1 MSIGLNIAL
10 LRKQLENRFAIALSS
25 GIDEFDGGSFSV
37 IRPSDLEVG
46 NGFSIVVA
54 RTHRRLEASFKAD
67 NFSAKLLRSMAETD
81 GHSKKTFQ
89 LLLDQARL
97 QGLTVYLA
105 VNGVTVDSLPNSGEA
120 WRKFE
125 LDVTSRLASSN
136 PSVQLVSEQALVT
149 SSACLSMAMSLLS
162 VEETIGDATAFIS
175 GMPEGAL
182 MAVKVNR
189 YERSPAN
196 RAACIA
202 HFGLICQACG
212 FDFQKVYGELGE
224 GFVEVHHRIPVS
236 MMGPDYFVNPL
247 SDLVPL
253 CSNCHSMV
261 HKCDPPL
268 RIEVLSELISQR
280 KASLQ
285 LGACPRL

>member
-1 MSIGLNIAL
+1 MSIGLNIDL
-10 LRKQLENRFAIALSS
+10 LRKQLEQRFAVNLSS
-25 GIDEFDGGSFSV
+25 GVDEFEGGAFSV
-37 IRPSDLEVG
+37 IRPTDLEVG

-54 RTHRRLEASFKAD
+54 RTHRLLEASFKAD
-67 NFSAKLLRSMAETD
+67 NFSAVLLRSMSEADE
-81 GHSKKTFQ
+81 HSKKTFQ
-89 LLLDQARL
+89 ILLDQARSAGL
-97 QGLTVYLA
+97 QVYLA
-105 VNGVTVDSLPNSGEA
+105 VNGVTVDFLPSDVEP
-120 WRKFE
+120 WRKLE

-136 PSVQLVSEQALVT
+136 PSVQNLSEQALAT

-162 VEETIGDATAFIS
+162 VEEMDKEASVGVR

-182 MAVKVNR
+182 MSIQVNR

-202 HFGLICQACG
+202 HFGTICQACG
-212 FDFQKVYGELGE
+212 FDFLKVYGELAE

-236 MMGPDYFVNPL
+236 MMGPDYFVNPI

-261 HKCDPPL
+261 HKFSPPMD
-268 RIEVLSELISQR
+268 IDSLSALVSQR
-280 KASLQ
+280 KASTQ
-285 LGACPRL
+285 TVTCAR

>member
-10 LRKQLENRFAIALSS
+10 LRKQLEQRFAIALSS
-25 GIDEFDGGSFSV
+25 GVEKFDGGAFSV
-37 IRPSDLEVG
+37 IRPSDLTVG

-54 RTHRRLEASFKAD
+54 RTHRLLEASFKAD
-67 NFSAKLLRSMAETD
+67 NFSARLLRSMAEAD
-81 GHSKKTFQ
+81 EHSKKTFL

-97 QGLTVYLA
+97 EGLTVYLA
-105 VNGVTVDSLPNSGEA
+105 VNGVTVDALPNSGET

-125 LDVTSRLASSN
+125 LDVTSRLGSST
-136 PSVQLVSEQALVT
+136 PTVQLVSEQALVT
-149 SSACLSMAMSLLS
+149 SSACLSMAMALLS
-162 VEETIGDATAFIS
+162 VEEIMADATGLSS

-196 RAACIA
+196 RAACLA
-202 HFGLICQACG
+202 HFGTICQACG
-212 FDFQKVYGELGE
+212 FDFLKVYGLLGE

-236 MMGPDYFVNPL
+236 MMGPDYFVNPIN
-247 SDLVPL
+247 DLVPL

-261 HKCDPPL
+261 HKCNPPL
-268 RIEVLSELISQR
+268 SIEELSKLITQK
-280 KASLQ
+280 KALLQ
-285 LGACPRL
+285 LGT